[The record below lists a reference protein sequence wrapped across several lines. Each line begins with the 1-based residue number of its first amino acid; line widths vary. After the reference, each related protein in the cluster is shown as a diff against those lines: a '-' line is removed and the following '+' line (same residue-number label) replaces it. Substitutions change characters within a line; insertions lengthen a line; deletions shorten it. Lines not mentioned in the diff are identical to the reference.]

1 LKKKG
6 LIPAISMRLFCLGL
20 KRIFSTSNY
29 LFSLRVR
36 VHGTTLMA
44 FLFLVTYKLSFV
56 NGSGS
61 VSGVVYL
68 PATISLS
75 DPFVD
80 PTPSSGVDAAR

>member
-1 LKKKG
+1 
-6 LIPAISMRLFCLGL
+6 
-20 KRIFSTSNY
+20 
-29 LFSLRVR
+29 
-36 VHGTTLMA
+36 MA

-68 PATISLS
+68 PVTISFS